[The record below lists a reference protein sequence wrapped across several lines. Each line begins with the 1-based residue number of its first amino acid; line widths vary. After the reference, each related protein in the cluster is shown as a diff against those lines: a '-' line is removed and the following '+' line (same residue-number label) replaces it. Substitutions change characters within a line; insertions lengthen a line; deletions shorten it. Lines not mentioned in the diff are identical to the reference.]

1 MKFSILMI
9 ATAISI
15 STGAFAQKIN
25 ADKLPVAV
33 KSAFTIHYAEA
44 KGVKWDKENSDF
56 EASFKLK
63 GENLSVLF
71 DLKGMVV
78 EIEKGITVKELPI
91 SVQTAMKGKK
101 IKEAAIITKN
111 GKTYYE
117 AESGGK
123 DYLFDDKGVK
133 VEKY

>member
-1 MKFSILMI
+1 MKVSIFMI
-9 ATAISI
+9 AIAISI
-15 STGAFAQKIN
+15 STGAFSQKMD
-25 ADKLPVAV
+25 AAKLPVAV
-33 KSAFTIHYAEA
+33 KTAFTKQYSEA

-78 EIEKGITVKELPI
+78 ETEKGITVKELPI